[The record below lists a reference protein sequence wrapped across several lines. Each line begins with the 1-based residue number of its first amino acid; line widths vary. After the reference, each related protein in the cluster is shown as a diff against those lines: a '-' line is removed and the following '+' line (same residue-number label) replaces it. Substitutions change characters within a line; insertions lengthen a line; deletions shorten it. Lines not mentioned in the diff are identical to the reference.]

1 MSRVTPLDELSVSD
15 VVANPVLAEVI
26 RSGFVESRHRG
37 SIVAIGPDGLYAF
50 TAGSANTPVF
60 PRSANKPLQA
70 AAMLRAG
77 LPIEGEL
84 LALAAASHSG
94 EDFHAQGV
102 NDILDYAGLTAA
114 DLRCPPSLPLDEATA
129 RRLIRQSVPGGPG
142 PESRVR
148 YNCSGKHAAM
158 LATCIANDWPT
169 ESYLAAEHP
178 LQLQIRRTI
187 EELAREP
194 VAAVGVDGCGAPLF
208 ALTLSGLARAFR
220 ALVLAEPGS
229 PERLVADAMRKFP
242 EWTSGTLRDEYRLMT
257 TVPGLLLKAGAEGV
271 DAFALPDGTAAAL
284 KIDDGNQRARTPVTV
299 AMLEMLGAQPPHDL
313 AHVPVSG
320 GGHQVGVIRAAR
332 LA

>member
-1 MSRVTPLDELSVSD
+1 MSD

-37 SIVAIGPDGLYAF
+37 SIVAIAPDGMYAF

-60 PRSANKPLQA
+60 PRSSNKPLQA

-77 LPIEGEL
+77 LTIEGEL

-94 EDFHAQGV
+94 EDFHVQGV
-102 NDILDYAGLTAA
+102 HDILDYAGLTAD
-114 DLRCPPSLPLDEATA
+114 DLQCPPSLPLDEPTA
-129 RRLIRQSVPGGPG
+129 RRLIRSCRDDAA

-158 LATCIANDWPT
+158 LATCIANEWPIET
-169 ESYLAAEHP
+169 YLSPDHP
-178 LQLQIRRTI
+178 LQQHMRRVI

-208 ALTLSGLARAFR
+208 ALTLGGVARAFR

-229 PERLVADAMRKFP
+229 PERKVADAMRKFP
-242 EWTSGTLRDEYRLMT
+242 EWTSGTTRDENRLMAAI
-257 TVPGLLLKAGAEGV
+257 PGLLLKAGAEGV
-271 DAFALPDGTAAAL
+271 DSFALPDGTAAAL
-284 KIDDGNQRARTPVTV
+284 KIDDGNSRARTPVTV
-299 AMLEMLGAQPPHDL
+299 ALLAMLGAQPPAEL
-313 AHVPVSG
+313 ATVEISG
-320 GGHQVGVIRAAR
+320 GGRPVGVIRATR